1 MTTKLYGGRDVEYH
15 LVDGNLQVRGP
26 RCTIELTPTDVNA
39 LLNASED
46 DGTEVTLSNGWAV
59 ITSYPWCDIHV
70 DGESYI
76 FTRIDSI
83 EAAMKRI

>member
-39 LLNASED
+39 LLHCNET
-46 DGTEVTLSNGWAV
+46 DGTEVTLSDGWAV
-59 ITSYPWCDIHV
+59 VTTYPWCDLHGP
-70 DGESYI
+70 DGYV

-83 EAAMKRI
+83 ETAVKRI